1 MEASLPICGRWF
13 DALTPVGRAVH
24 YLPDTGELIFND
36 TQSPARILVRGSV
49 RLSPSFGTPTR
60 RVDLADGSHCELDN
74 DPRLDAL
81 SGPKGRAERLLARL
95 ENAWAAVI
103 LALAALIALAI
114 HVYLNVLPGLSL
126 ELALRVPESWEQNIG
141 HSVLVQLDA
150 LELAPTDLS
159 DELRLPLEARVR
171 AFLATQSAVRP
182 SLRVHFRAAPSIGAN
197 AFALPSGDI
206 VVTDAL
212 VRQVGEPDEII
223 AVIAHEAGHVQLRHG
238 LQGMIKGSALA
249 LGSSLAFGDFSN
261 VGLLATAVLDA
272 RYSRAQEA
280 EADRYAI
287 ATLRA
292 QKMDPCLLGRALAR
306 IEANARDNKPGA
318 YLSTHPS
325 TRARI
330 AASCPKPRE
339 ALDGEEG

>member
-1 MEASLPICGRWF
+1 MTVRVS
-13 DALTPVGRAVH
+13 
-24 YLPDTGELIFND
+24 
-36 TQSPARILVRGSV
+36 ARTLVRGSV

-74 DPRLDAL
+74 DPRLEAL
-81 SGPKGRAERLLARL
+81 AGPKGSGERLLAWL

-103 LALAALIALAI
+103 VALVGLIALAI

-126 ELALRVPESWEQNIG
+126 ELAQRVPESWEQNIG
-141 HSVLVQLDA
+141 HSVLAQLDA
-150 LELAPTDLS
+150 FELAPTDLS
-159 DELRLPLEARVR
+159 DELLHPVDARIR
-171 AFLATQSAVRP
+171 AFLATQDAVRP
-182 SLRVHFRAAPSIGAN
+182 RLRVHFREAPRIGAN

-212 VRQVGEPDEII
+212 VRQIGEPDEIV

-238 LQGMIKGSALA
+238 LQGMIKGSVLA

-292 QKMDPCLLGRALAR
+292 RKMDPCLLGRALAKLDVG
-306 IEANARDNKPGA
+306 ARDSKDGA
-318 YLSTHPS
+318 YLSSHPS
-325 TRARI
+325 TLTRI
-330 AASCPKPRE
+330 ALACPKGR
-339 ALDGEEG
+339 

>member
-1 MEASLPICGRWF
+1 MEASPPICGRWF

-24 YLPDTGELIFND
+24 YLPDSSELIFND
-36 TQSPARILVRGSV
+36 GESPARTLVRGSV

-60 RVDLADGSHCELDN
+60 RVDLPDGCFCELDN
-74 DPRLDAL
+74 DPRLEAL
-81 SGPKGRAERLLARL
+81 AGPKGRGARLLAWL
-95 ENAWAAVI
+95 ENTWGVVV
-103 LALAALIALAI
+103 LALFGLIALAV
-114 HVYLNVLPGLSL
+114 HLYLNVLPGLSQ
-126 ELALRVPESWEQNIG
+126 ELAQRVPESWEQNIG

-150 LELAPTDLS
+150 FELAPT
-159 DELRLPLEARVR
+159 ELPDGQLHPIDARIR
-171 AFLATQSAVRP
+171 AFLATQGSVR
-182 SLRVHFRAAPSIGAN
+182 SRLRVHFREAPRIGAN

-212 VRQVGEPDEII
+212 VRQIGEPDEIV

-261 VGLLATAVLDA
+261 IGLLATAVLDA

-287 ATLRA
+287 AALRA
-292 QKMDPCLLGRALAR
+292 QKMDPCLLGRALAKLDVG
-306 IEANARDNKPGA
+306 ARDSQDGA
-318 YLSTHPS
+318 YLSSHPS
-325 TRARI
+325 TLKRI
-330 AASCPKPRE
+330 AQACPKGR
-339 ALDGEEG
+339 